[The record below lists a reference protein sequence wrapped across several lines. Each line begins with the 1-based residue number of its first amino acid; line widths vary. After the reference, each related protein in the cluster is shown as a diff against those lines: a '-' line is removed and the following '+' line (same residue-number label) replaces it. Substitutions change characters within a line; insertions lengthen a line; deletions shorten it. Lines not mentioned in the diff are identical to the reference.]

1 MAYQQQQYNRGQYTP
16 ARRQQSA
23 PANTAD
29 AKANADNLVAILSK
43 PAQQEQFRRALG
55 NMIPVE
61 RFVRV
66 CQTALRQTPK
76 LASSTPESFMSAL
89 MQCAQLGL
97 EPNTPQGLAYL
108 VPYFNKQTNTTE
120 CQIQI
125 GYKGLLELM
134 WRSGMVESINADV
147 VYRQEVERGLFE
159 YESGMRVM
167 LRHKINLL
175 DDIRSDNNDDIVAAY
190 ACATLKSGQVVVR
203 VLTRKELDQAR
214 KMSASGSGP
223 WKEHYKS
230 MALKTAIRR
239 LASWVPTTPASEA
252 IAIEDSYARQAENVT
267 GEVVTQEKPQKPTVQ
282 IVDAAP
288 TAAIPQAPQQHPK
301 AAPVEQQQTREPAK
315 RGRKR
320 AAAPEPAP
328 TQDPVDAPIPEE
340 MPPVED
346 IPPAEMMQVPPEMP
360 DDLPPEPPIEAAQ
373 GYEEPPIEA
382 DVEVSK
388 EAIEKFHKKCVEN
401 KLGMTDMVG
410 YFFFHHGKMAPEI
423 AKSAMGSYDDMFHEA
438 EIAVRAHP
446 GYYAG
451 YAD

>member
-1 MAYQQQQYNRGQYTP
+1 MVYQQQQQYNRGQYTP

-23 PANTAD
+23 PANTAG
-29 AKANADNLVAILSK
+29 ARANTDNLVAILSK

-108 VPYFNKQTNTTE
+108 VPYFNKQTNATE

-147 VYRQEVERGLFE
+147 VYRQEIEQGLFE

-175 DDIRSDNNDDIVAAY
+175 DDIRSDNDDDIVAAY

-214 KMSASGSGP
+214 KMSASGGGP

-267 GEVVTQEKPQKPTVQ
+267 GEVVTQEKPQKPVVQ
-282 IVDAAP
+282 IDARQTT
-288 TAAIPQAPQQHPK
+288 TAIQQNSTPKQEQPAEPQPEKKRTRKPK
-301 AAPVEQQQTREPAK
+301 AEPIQAQ
-315 RGRKR
+315 
-320 AAAPEPAP
+320 AEPEPQSEP
-328 TQDPVDAPIPEE
+328 DPIQEAQEVPSMDE
-340 MPPVED
+340 PPVEED
-346 IPPAEMMQVPPEMP
+346 EYMPEPPAEERSSEGDEKARARFHQECIARKLSKDAMIGAYWSRWGKCSKTDAMVYMGEDEAIFSTVEAMV
-360 DDLPPEPPIEAAQ
+360 IEAP
-373 GYEEPPIEA
+373 GRY
-382 DVEVSK
+382 S
-388 EAIEKFHKKCVEN
+388 
-401 KLGMTDMVG
+401 TD
-410 YFFFHHGKMAPEI
+410 
-423 AKSAMGSYDDMFHEA
+423 
-438 EIAVRAHP
+438 
-446 GYYAG
+446 
-451 YAD
+451 

>member
-1 MAYQQQQYNRGQYTP
+1 MAYQQQYNRAQYAP
-16 ARRQQSA
+16 VRRQQESA
-23 PANTAD
+23 QAATVKANT
-29 AKANADNLVAILSK
+29 NNLVAMLSK

-108 VPYFNKQTNTTE
+108 VPYSNRQTNTTE

-147 VYRQEVERGLFE
+147 VYRQEIEQGLFE
-159 YESGMRVM
+159 YESGMRVV

-175 DDIRSDNNDDIVAAY
+175 DDVRSGDDADIVAAY

-214 KMSASGSGP
+214 RMGSSGSSP
-223 WKEHYKS
+223 WRDHYKS

-252 IAIEDSYARQAENVT
+252 IAIEDSYARQTEIT
-267 GEVVTQEKPQKPTVQ
+267 GEVVQEKPQKPVVQ
-282 IVDAAP
+282 IVDAA
-288 TAAIPQAPQQHPK
+288 TAAIPQAPQQQIE
-301 AAPVEQQQTREPAK
+301 AEPVEQPQQAHEPAK
-315 RGRKR
+315 RGRRPKQQMLADQQ
-320 AAAPEPAP
+320 AAMQAQQAQQQAQPVQDMAYQQAPAETVASEP
-328 TQDPVDAPIPEE
+328 QQPEE
-340 MPPVED
+340 DDPYFTHIKKDIIWPACLQAKVSPGSVITAFRETHGNGCSWDDAILALCED
-346 IPPAEMMQVPPEMP
+346 ETDLSVLHQHIQLVKDNPGRYVADP
-360 DDLPPEPPIEAAQ
+360 DED
-373 GYEEPPIEA
+373 
-382 DVEVSK
+382 
-388 EAIEKFHKKCVEN
+388 N
-401 KLGMTDMVG
+401 
-410 YFFFHHGKMAPEI
+410 FF
-423 AKSAMGSYDDMFHEA
+423 
-438 EIAVRAHP
+438 
-446 GYYAG
+446 
-451 YAD
+451 

>member
-1 MAYQQQQYNRGQYTP
+1 MVYQQQYNKAQYAP
-16 ARRQQSA
+16 ARRQQNT
-23 PANTAD
+23 PANDAG
-29 AKANADNLVAILSK
+29 AKANADNLVAILGK

-267 GEVVTQEKPQKPTVQ
+267 SEVVTQQKPQKPTVQ

-288 TAAIPQAPQQHPK
+288 TAAIPQAPQQRPQ
-301 AAPVEQQQTREPAK
+301 AAPVEQAHEPAK
-315 RGRKR
+315 RGRKK
-320 AAAPEPAP
+320 AAAPESQSEPEP
-328 TQDPVDAPIPEE
+328 IQDAQEVPPMEE
-340 MPPVED
+340 PPVEED
-346 IPPAEMMQVPPEMP
+346 EYMPEPPAEERSSEGDEKARARFHQECIARKLSKDAMIGAYWSRWGKCSKTDAMVYMGEDEAIFSTVEAMV
-360 DDLPPEPPIEAAQ
+360 IEAP
-373 GYEEPPIEA
+373 GRY
-382 DVEVSK
+382 S
-388 EAIEKFHKKCVEN
+388 
-401 KLGMTDMVG
+401 TD
-410 YFFFHHGKMAPEI
+410 
-423 AKSAMGSYDDMFHEA
+423 
-438 EIAVRAHP
+438 
-446 GYYAG
+446 
-451 YAD
+451 

>member
-1 MAYQQQQYNRGQYTP
+1 MVYQQQQQYNRGQYTP
-16 ARRQQSA
+16 MRKQQNA
-23 PANTAD
+23 PTND
-29 AKANADNLVAILSK
+29 AKANTDNMVAILSK

-66 CQTALRQTPK
+66 CQTAVRQTPK
-76 LASSTPESFMSAL
+76 LATCTPASFLAAL

-97 EPNTPQGLAYL
+97 EPNTPQGLCYL
-108 VPYFNKQTNTTE
+108 VPYGNE
-120 CQIQI
+120 CQLQI

-267 GEVVTQEKPQKPTVQ
+267 GEIVTKEKTQKPVVQ

-288 TAAIPQAPQQHPK
+288 TAAIPQAPQQQPQ
-301 AAPVEQQQTREPAK
+301 AAPVEQQQAHEPAK
-315 RGRKR
+315 RSRKKAAP
-320 AAAPEPAP
+320 AAAQEP
-328 TQDPVDAPIPEE
+328 VEAPIPEE
-340 MPPVED
+340 VPVEE
-346 IPPAEMMQVPPEMP
+346 IQPSEMMQDMPPEMP
-360 DDLPPEPPIEAAQ
+360 EDMPPEPPIETAQ

-382 DVEVSK
+382 DVEVSE
-388 EAIEKFHKKCVEN
+388 EAIANFHKECVN
-401 KLGMTDMVG
+401 RKLSMAGMVG
-410 YFFFHHGKMAPEI
+410 YFVFKNGKMAPEI
-423 AKSAMGSYDDMFHEA
+423 AKSAMGTYSDLFQEA
-438 EIAVRAHP
+438 EQAVRAHP
-446 GYYAG
+446 GYYEG

>member
-1 MAYQQQQYNRGQYTP
+1 MAYQQQYNRAQYAP
-16 ARRQQSA
+16 VRRQQESA
-23 PANTAD
+23 QAATVKANT
-29 AKANADNLVAILSK
+29 NNLVAMLSK

-108 VPYFNKQTNTTE
+108 VPYSNRQTNTTE

-134 WRSGMVESINADV
+134 WRSGMVESTNADV
-147 VYRQEVERGLFE
+147 VYRQEIEQGLFE
-159 YESGMRVM
+159 YESGMRVV

-175 DDIRSDNNDDIVAAY
+175 DDVRSGDDADIVAAY

-214 KMSASGSGP
+214 RMGSSGSSP
-223 WKEHYKS
+223 WRDHYKS

-252 IAIEDSYARQAENVT
+252 IAIEDSYARQTENIT
-267 GEVVTQEKPQKPTVQ
+267 GEVVQEKPQKPVVQ
-282 IVDAAP
+282 IVDAA
-288 TAAIPQAPQQHPK
+288 TAANPQAPQQQIE
-301 AAPVEQQQTREPAK
+301 AEPVEQTQQSHEPAK
-315 RGRKR
+315 RGRRTKQQIADQQ
-320 AAAPEPAP
+320 AAIQAQQQVQAQAQVAPEPEQQDNMPYQQAP
-328 TQDPVDAPIPEE
+328 VEAVAIEQQPQQPEE
-340 MPPVED
+340 AGEED
-346 IPPAEMMQVPPEMP
+346 PYFQHIKNDIFWPACLQAKVSPSAVITACRQEHGGTWEEIVLWLCDNEE
-360 DDLPPEPPIEAAQ
+360 DLSQLHQYIQLVKDNPGRYAADLD
-373 GYEEPPIEA
+373 E
-382 DVEVSK
+382 D
-388 EAIEKFHKKCVEN
+388 F
-401 KLGMTDMVG
+401 
-410 YFFFHHGKMAPEI
+410 
-423 AKSAMGSYDDMFHEA
+423 
-438 EIAVRAHP
+438 
-446 GYYAG
+446 
-451 YAD
+451 